1 MKVMVVL
8 RMMVVEVVAKVL
20 AMLVMAVE
28 LFVRAGYFLLKVVD
42 NDGGGG
48 EGGGVSVVMVVLLLL
63 VVMNDFGGS
72 CDRSSSGDGGVDG
85 VGQWW

>member
-42 NDGGGG
+42 NDGSGG
-48 EGGGVSVVMVVLLLL
+48 EGGGVLVVMVVLLL

-72 CDRSSSGDGGVDG
+72 SDRSSSGDGGVDG